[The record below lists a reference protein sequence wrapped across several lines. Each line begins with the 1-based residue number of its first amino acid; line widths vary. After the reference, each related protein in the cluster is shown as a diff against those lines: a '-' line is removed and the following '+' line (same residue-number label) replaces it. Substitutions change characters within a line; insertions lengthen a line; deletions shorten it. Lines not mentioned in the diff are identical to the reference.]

1 MYPSNQ
7 EHSTLVFAPT
17 LKTTY
22 KRGSK
27 MKTIIHACSVI
38 MIFVLLLSF
47 GCSKTT
53 EPDVKTVATPSFN
66 LQEGSYTSFQSVEI
80 MCVTDGAAIHYTTDG
95 MEPTTDSP
103 IYIDPID
110 VYFTTT
116 IKAKCFK
123 DGWEPSATASATY
136 IINTVPPGQMVYV
149 PGGTFNMGDTRGQGF
164 ESELP
169 VHTVTL
175 DSFYIGKYEVTQV
188 EYGQYMLPGRE
199 WTIEIGLGNSYP
211 AYHVSWYAAIK
222 YCNLCSLA
230 EGLTPVYTI
239 NGSTNPAKWGD
250 VPTSQ
255 NDIWDNVICNWN
267 ANGYRLPTEAE
278 WEFAARGG
286 TNNPDYLYSG
296 SDDFNV
302 VAWLGDN
309 SDGKTHEVG
318 TKAANE
324 LGIYDMSGNVGE
336 WCWDRYGSYDSSP
349 QNNPTGPETGIPR
362 LLRGGSWSRPPEYGR
377 VSFRNLGHDNYPH
390 SIFGTGL
397 RLCRTKID

>member
-1 MYPSNQ
+1 
-7 EHSTLVFAPT
+7 
-17 LKTTY
+17 
-22 KRGSK
+22 
-27 MKTIIHACSVI
+27 
-38 MIFVLLLSF
+38 
-47 GCSKTT
+47 
-53 EPDVKTVATPSFN
+53 
-66 LQEGSYTSFQSVEI
+66 
-80 MCVTDGAAIHYTTDG
+80 
-95 MEPTTDSP
+95 
-103 IYIDPID
+103 
-110 VYFTTT
+110 
-116 IKAKCFK
+116 
-123 DGWEPSATASATY
+123 
-136 IINTVPPGQMVYV
+136 
-149 PGGTFNMGDTRGQGF
+149 
-164 ESELP
+164 
-169 VHTVTL
+169 
-175 DSFYIGKYEVTQV
+175 
-188 EYGQYMLPGRE
+188 MLPGRE